1 MTEKYNKKCLVC
13 DSTLHFYCNAYDSEY
28 VTSDDIFE
36 YAKCD
41 KCETISIIQD
51 IKDLN
56 SIYPKNYYSFSK
68 DAGKS
73 ILNKI
78 KDFIEVKMFKG
89 IVDKLYG
96 NDLSVL
102 DVGGGTGWVLNSL
115 KKATNR
121 FKYFNIVDIDENAES
136 TAISNGYSFF
146 KGKIEDFKPK
156 NKFDLIIMLNLIEH
170 VSDPVL
176 VLNSIKDMTKKNGL
190 IVIKTPN
197 NDSLDARIFKKY
209 NWGGLHAPRHFN
221 VFSKKSIEILAEKIG
236 LKVESIKY
244 TQGAPQWTTSVM
256 GLLSK
261 YKIIKINKN
270 RSMPEHPIYPIFMA
284 FFALFDFIRVPFS
297 KTSQMFIIFR
307 NT

>member
-136 TAISNGYSFF
+136 TAIGNGYSFF
-146 KGKIEDFKPK
+146 KGKIEDYKPK

-221 VFSKKSIEILAEKIG
+221 IFSKESIEILAEKIG
-236 LKVESIKY
+236 LKVESIKN

-307 NT
+307 NI

>member
-1 MTEKYNKKCLVC
+1 MNEKYNKKCLVC

-28 VTSDDIFE
+28 VTSDNIFE

-41 KCETISIIQD
+41 NCKTISIIQD
-51 IKDLN
+51 ITDLN

-89 IVDKLYG
+89 IVKKLYG

-136 TAISNGYSFF
+136 TAIGNGYSFF
-146 KGKIEDFKPK
+146 KGKIEDYKPK

-197 NDSLDARIFKKY
+197 NDSLDARIFKEY

-221 VFSKKSIEILAEKIG
+221 IFSKKSIEILAEKIG

-261 YKIIKINKN
+261 YKIININKN

-284 FFALFDFIRVPFS
+284 FFAIFDFIRVPFS

-307 NT
+307 NI

>member
-115 KKATNR
+115 KKSH
-121 FKYFNIVDIDENAES
+121 K
-136 TAISNGYSFF
+136 
-146 KGKIEDFKPK
+146 
-156 NKFDLIIMLNLIEH
+156 
-170 VSDPVL
+170 
-176 VLNSIKDMTKKNGL
+176 
-190 IVIKTPN
+190 
-197 NDSLDARIFKKY
+197 
-209 NWGGLHAPRHFN
+209 
-221 VFSKKSIEILAEKIG
+221 
-236 LKVESIKY
+236 
-244 TQGAPQWTTSVM
+244 
-256 GLLSK
+256 
-261 YKIIKINKN
+261 
-270 RSMPEHPIYPIFMA
+270 
-284 FFALFDFIRVPFS
+284 
-297 KTSQMFIIFR
+297 
-307 NT
+307 

>member
-136 TAISNGYSFF
+136 TAIGNGYSFF
-146 KGKIEDFKPK
+146 KGKIEDYKPK

-221 VFSKKSIEILAEKIG
+221 IFSKESIEILAEKIG

-307 NT
+307 NI

>member
-136 TAISNGYSFF
+136 TAIGNGYSFF
-146 KGKIEDFKPK
+146 KGKIEDYKPK

-221 VFSKKSIEILAEKIG
+221 IFSKESIEILAEKIG

>member
-146 KGKIEDFKPK
+146 KGKIEDYKPR

>member
-89 IVDKLYG
+89 IVGKLHG

-136 TAISNGYSFF
+136 TAIVNGYSFF
-146 KGKIEDFKPK
+146 KGKIEDYKPK

-176 VLNSIKDMTKKNGL
+176 VLNSIKNMTKNNGL

-221 VFSKKSIEILAEKIG
+221 IFSKKSIEILAEKNG

-256 GLLSK
+256 GILSK
-261 YKIIKINKN
+261 YKIININKN

-307 NT
+307 NI

>member
-89 IVDKLYG
+89 IVDKLHG

-136 TAISNGYSFF
+136 TAIVNGYSFF
-146 KGKIEDFKPK
+146 KGKIEDYKPK

-221 VFSKKSIEILAEKIG
+221 IFSKKSIEILAEKNG

-256 GLLSK
+256 GILSK
-261 YKIIKINKN
+261 YKIININKN

-307 NT
+307 NI